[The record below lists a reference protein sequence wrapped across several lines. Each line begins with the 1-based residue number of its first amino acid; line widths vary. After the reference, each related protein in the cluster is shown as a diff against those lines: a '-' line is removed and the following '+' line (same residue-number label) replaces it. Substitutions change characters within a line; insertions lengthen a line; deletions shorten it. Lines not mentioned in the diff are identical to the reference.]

1 MAVVPWRYGRPL
13 GRARSSEIA
22 HHEVMDGLAIHHP
35 RFVTLPGLAPLNVGL
50 MGASLLPQLLRR
62 RLQGRTYDV
71 ILGAYAYPDG
81 CAAVV
86 LAKALGLP
94 VVVKCHGSDLN
105 RVPQQAILRS
115 QLSALLPRADRVVV
129 VSKKLGKT
137 AQELGVPESKIDLV
151 YNGIDRER
159 FCIRDRAEA
168 RDRLSLPKDAPI
180 VLYVGTLAEHKGAQ
194 DLLDAAAQLAQQR
207 PEVRIAFIGDGPL
220 ADTVAQAQPNI
231 IALGRKDH
239 AEVAAY
245 MNACDLLCLPS
256 WDEGMPN
263 VVREAHASGRPV
275 VATDVGGIPE
285 AVHQEGL
292 GRLVPVRDPGCLVQ
306 ALIAQIDAPA
316 VAPERIAALA
326 EVPTWPQSAE
336 ALHGSL
342 IRAVGTSA

>member
-22 HHEVMDGLAIHHP
+22 AHEVIDGLAIHHP
-35 RFVTLPGLAPLNVGL
+35 RFVTLPGLAPLNVAL
-50 MGASLLPQLLRR
+50 MGASLLPQLVRR
-62 RLQGRTYDV
+62 RLQGRSYDV

-105 RVPQQAILRS
+105 RVPQQAILRA
-115 QLSALLPRADRVVV
+115 QVSALLPRADRVVV
-129 VSKKLGKT
+129 VSKKLGAT
-137 AQELGVPESKIDLV
+137 AQELGVAESQIDLV

-159 FCIRDRAEA
+159 FCIRDQAQA
-168 RDRLSLPKDAPI
+168 RETLDLPKDNPI

-194 DLLDAAAQLAQQR
+194 DLLTAAAQLAEQR
-207 PEVRIAFIGDGPL
+207 PEVRIAFMGDGPL
-220 ADTVAQAQPNI
+220 ADKVAAAQPNV
-231 IALGRKDH
+231 IALGRKGH
-239 AEVAAY
+239 SEVAGY

-285 AVHQEGL
+285 AVHREEL
-292 GRLVPVRDPGCLVQ
+292 GRLVPVREPAQLVR
-306 ALIAQIDAPA
+306 ALLAQIDAPR

-326 EVPTWPQSAE
+326 EVPTWPQSAD
-336 ALHGSL
+336 ALHRSL
-342 IRAVGTSA
+342 ARAAGM